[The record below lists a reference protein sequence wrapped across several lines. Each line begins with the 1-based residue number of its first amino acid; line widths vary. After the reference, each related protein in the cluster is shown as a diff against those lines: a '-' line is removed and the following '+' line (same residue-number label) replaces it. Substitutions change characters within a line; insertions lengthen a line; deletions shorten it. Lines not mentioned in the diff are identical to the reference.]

1 MTSAAPRAWTA
12 PRVRELFY
20 DEARERRW
28 EFDAHIERPPT
39 VSKVEIAAQLSID
52 QRVADE
58 IEQHGRALF
67 AMAAKLRGSA
77 AGEAPADE
85 EKLSVATIA
94 KMLEVSKDAAR
105 AQIKRRGCGVKIGG
119 QWHAPRS
126 ALRSLYVRTV
136 RPSVQFV
143 TSSHDPE

>member
-1 MTSAAPRAWTA
+1 MIASLRPAWTA
-12 PRVRELFY
+12 PHVRELFY

-28 EFDAHIERPPT
+28 EFEARLERPP
-39 VSKVEIAAQLSID
+39 IAATSEIPAQPSTDL
-52 QRVADE
+52 RVADE
-58 IEQHGRALF
+58 LEQHGRALF
-67 AMAAKLRGSA
+67 AIAAKLRGSA

-119 QWHAPRS
+119 LWHAPRS
-126 ALRSLYVRTV
+126 ALRSLYVRSV
-136 RPSVQFV
+136 HPSI
-143 TSSHDPE
+143 